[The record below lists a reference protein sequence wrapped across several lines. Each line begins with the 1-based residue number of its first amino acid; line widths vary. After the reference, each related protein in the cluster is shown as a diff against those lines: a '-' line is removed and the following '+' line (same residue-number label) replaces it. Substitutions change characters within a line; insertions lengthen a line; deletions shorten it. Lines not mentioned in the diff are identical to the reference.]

1 MTPTNQSSPRKFTL
15 VHLFLGAIVIL
26 LVIIVVRSFFPR
38 DPDGGGSG
46 TKPATADQ
54 SNPMPPLL
62 AESRPTKVD
71 TTLLQQTYKVGK
83 SYHATVTV
91 SLTSRGTS
99 KDWGIA
105 LANNFAYV
113 GEVVM
118 DRTIESN
125 DGTKIVM
132 TQTFPE
138 ATTLTAVTQV
148 EGIRIEL
155 PPAGMCMLEGLGHAS
170 TVVTHVP
177 LQFGW
182 SAVTVA
188 STNAVLENPMAKSLI
203 AAASRDPK
211 AQAFRFID
219 SIEGKQMKVEFIN
232 GRGVT
237 DIKPLGV
244 GLTPREV
251 DFVRLMNCSSDATIL
266 PQNSKPGDSW
276 TIRAADLMTL
286 LDPSTNAVP
295 SGTVT
300 AQRLADQTV
309 GGRTVARIEII
320 KGVLDMV
327 DTTKKNVTKAT
338 WAPRGILLFDTK
350 DSIITSA
357 ELDGELIIQN
367 HSADH
372 IIFEASWSQQPKYKV
387 VYHCEL
393 RK

>member
-26 LVIIVVRSFFPR
+26 LGIIVVRAVFPR
-38 DPDGGGSG
+38 IPPPPPPPG
-46 TKPATADQ
+46 ATADQ
-54 SNPMPPLL
+54 SNPMPALP

-71 TTLLQQTYKVGK
+71 ATLLRQTYAVGK
-83 SYHATVTV
+83 SYSAIVQI

-99 KDWGIA
+99 KDWGIKV
-105 LANNFAYV
+105 ANSFAYV

-125 DGTKIVM
+125 DGTKMVL
-132 TQTFPE
+132 TQVFHE
-138 ATTLTAVTQV
+138 AKTLTAVTQV

-155 PPAGMCMLEGLGHAS
+155 PAAGMFMLEGLGHAQ
-170 TVVTHVP
+170 TWMTGVVLKP
-177 LQFGW
+177 GW
-182 SAVTVA
+182 SALTVGSA
-188 STNAVLENPMAKSLI
+188 NAVLENPMAKSLI
-203 AAASRDPK
+203 ATASRDPK
-211 AQAFRFID
+211 AQAFRYID

-244 GLTPREV
+244 GLTEKEV
-251 DFVRLMNCSSDATIL
+251 DFVKLMNCSSDATIL

-276 TIRAADLMTL
+276 IIRAADLMTL
-286 LDPSTNAVP
+286 LDPSTKAVP

-300 AQRLADQTV
+300 AQRLENQTV
-309 GGRTVARIEII
+309 GGHTVARIEII